1 VVERTFSWVEQN
13 RRMSKNHERLTET
26 SEAFGY
32 VAMIG
37 LMVRRLA
44 RRCGFPDGFSTHFNE

>member
-1 VVERTFSWVEQN
+1 MERTFSWVYQD
-13 RRMSKNHERLTET
+13 RRMSKDYERLTEP

-44 RRCGFPDGFSTHFNE
+44 RRCGFPDGFSTHVSK